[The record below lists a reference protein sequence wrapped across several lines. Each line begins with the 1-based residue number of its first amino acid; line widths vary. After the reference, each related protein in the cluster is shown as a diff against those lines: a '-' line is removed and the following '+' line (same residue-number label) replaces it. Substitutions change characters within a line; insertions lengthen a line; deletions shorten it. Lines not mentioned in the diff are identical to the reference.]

1 MQKISTIKILI
12 GEKVFQN
19 ENFRKFFC
27 NKYCTNEMICVAL

>member
-1 MQKISTIKILI
+1 MKILV

-27 NKYCTNEMICVAL
+27 DKCCVNEMICVAL